1 MKSRQILLV
10 LGDVFLLYFVLFLAL
25 FFSFWGS
32 FNWTIFLEHL
42 FPFSIIYFFWLIIF
56 YIFGFYDLSLFKN
69 PLAFYAQFLAGL
81 GFCLILGMTFFYLIP
96 FFEITPKT
104 NLLLNI
110 VILGIF
116 LFIWRKFF
124 YFLFSSYFQNKV
136 AIIGENPQAEELSLT
151 IQNNPHLG
159 YKLSA
164 FFKSNENIF
173 QEIKEKKIDI
183 LILAENVLP
192 DSLLAK
198 NLYQCLSL
206 KLNFMDLAKAY
217 EIICEK
223 IPISF
228 VNQIWFLENLRE
240 KEKGFYDK
248 LKRIIDVVLASLLL
262 LLTFPLWIFIA
273 AAIKLED
280 RGPIFYSQ
288 ERIGKAGIPFLLI
301 KFRSMRKEAE
311 KETGPVW
318 AKIEDERITKIG
330 KILRKIHLD
339 ELPQMFNV
347 IIGDISLVG
356 PRPERPEFVSQLGK
370 EIPHYHL
377 RHIIKP
383 GFTGW
388 AYIKFKYGRS
398 ISDAFEKFQY
408 DLYYLKNRSLFL
420 DLRIL
425 LKTSQLFFKKE

>member
-1 MKSRQILLV
+1 M
-10 LGDVFLLYFVLFLAL
+10 LYFALFWAL

-32 FNWTIFLEHL
+32 FNSAIFLEHL
-42 FPFSIIYFFWLIIF
+42 LPFSIIHFFWLIIF

-69 PLAFYAQFLAGL
+69 NLAFYAQFLAGL
-81 GFCLILGMTFFYLIP
+81 GFCLIFGFVFFYLTPHQNWWGIA
-96 FFEITPKT
+96 PKT

-124 YFLFSSYFQNKV
+124 YFLFSSHFQNKV

-164 FFKSNENIF
+164 FFKSNEDVF
-173 QEIKEKKIDI
+173 QKIKEKKIDI

-198 NLYQCLSL
+198 NLYQCLPL
-206 KLNFMDLAKAY
+206 KLNFMDLARTY

-223 IPISF
+223 IPLSF
-228 VNQIWFLENLRE
+228 VNQVWFLENLKE

-248 LKRIIDVVLASLLL
+248 LKRIMDLVLACLLL

-288 ERIGKAGIPFLLI
+288 KRIGRTGIPFLLI

-318 AKIEDERITKIG
+318 ARKQDQRRTKVG
-330 KILRKIHLD
+330 KIIRELHLD
-339 ELPQMFNV
+339 ELPQMINV
-347 IIGDISLVG
+347 LKGNISLVG
-356 PRPERPEFVSQLGK
+356 PRPERPEFVSQLEK
-370 EIPHYHL
+370 EIPHYPL
-377 RHIIKP
+377 RHLIRP

-388 AYIKFKYGRS
+388 AQIKFRYGRS
-398 ISDAFEKFQY
+398 VMDSQEKFQY
-408 DLYYLKNRSLFL
+408 DLYYIKNRSLFL

-425 LKTSQLFFKKE
+425 LKTCQLFFKKE